1 MTGLYLAGLG
11 LQIVKPV
18 PWAWRPSSA
27 IPPLTRSSADSLSID
42 SQPLAPFLAAGCP
55 AVTAI

>member
-11 LQIVKPV
+11 LEIVKPV
-18 PWAWRPSSA
+18 PWAWWPTSA

-42 SQPLAPFLAAGCP
+42 RQPLASFLDAGCP